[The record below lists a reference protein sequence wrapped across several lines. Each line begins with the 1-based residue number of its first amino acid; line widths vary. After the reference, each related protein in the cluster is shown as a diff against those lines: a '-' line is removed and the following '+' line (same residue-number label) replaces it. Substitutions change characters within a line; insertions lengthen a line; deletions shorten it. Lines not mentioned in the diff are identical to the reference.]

1 MNRNVVVIHYGELG
15 LKKGNRDFFERR
27 LCRNIDK
34 ALAGCEAERTRRVS
48 GRLLVGLS
56 GEAAESEYGE
66 IASRL
71 TRMFGIAWFARAW
84 VVDQDLDQI
93 GELLLRETA
102 RRSFASFRIDTHRP
116 DKRFPQSSVEVNRIL
131 GARVQTAS
139 GARVDLDHAELVCRI
154 ELVDGM
160 AIVSLDRISG
170 AGGLPTGTG
179 GKVVALLSG
188 GIDSPVAAWRI
199 ARRGSTV
206 IFVHFHSAPQTSR
219 ESQDKAVEIAT
230 LLAGYQLRSRIYLV
244 PFLDVQKRI
253 MVETPIETRVIL
265 YRRFMLRLS
274 EHIATREKARL
285 LVTGDSLGQVASQ
298 TVENIDTISRAIQM
312 PVLRPL
318 IGADKQEIVAVAR
331 SIGTYAISILPDQD
345 CCSLFVPKH
354 PETRA
359 RTRAIEEIERSL
371 DVSQEMTAALS
382 GAEVLLKYPAYEAG
396 PVRQF

>member
-1 MNRNVVVIHYGELG
+1 MSQNIVVIHYGELG

-27 LCRNIDK
+27 LCRNIDRT
-34 ALAGCEAERTRRVS
+34 LSGCEVARTRRVS
-48 GRLLVGLS
+48 GRLLVGL
-56 GEAAESEYGE
+56 GADADEGE
-66 IASRL
+66 IANRL
-71 TRMFGIAWFARAW
+71 RKMFGIAWFARAW
-84 VVDQDLDQI
+84 VVDQDLDEI
-93 GELLLRETA
+93 TDLLLGESG

-116 DKRFPQSSVEVNRIL
+116 DKRFPRSSVEVNRIL
-131 GARVQTAS
+131 GARVQAAS

-160 AIVSLDRISG
+160 AIVSLDRIPG
-170 AGGLPTGTG
+170 PGGLPTGTG

-199 ARRGSTV
+199 ARRGATV
-206 IFVHFHSAPQTSR
+206 IFAHFHSAPQTSR
-219 ESQDKAVEIAT
+219 ESQGKALDIAT

-274 EHIATREKARL
+274 ERIAVREKARG

-298 TVENIDTISRAIQM
+298 TLENIDVISRAIRM

-318 IGADKQEIVAVAR
+318 IGADKQEIVTLAR
-331 SIGTYAISILPDQD
+331 SIGTYEISILPDQD

-359 RTRAIEEIERSL
+359 RTQAIEEIERTL
-371 DVSQEMTAALS
+371 DVSREMDAALG
-382 GAEVLLKYPAYEAG
+382 GAEVLLKYPAYEPG
-396 PVRQF
+396 PVHQL

>member
-1 MNRNVVVIHYGELG
+1 MSRNIVVIHYGELA

-27 LCRNIDK
+27 LCRNIDQ
-34 ALAGCEAERTRRVS
+34 ALAGCEVERTRRVS
-48 GRLLVGLS
+48 GRLLLGLE
-56 GEAAESEYGE
+56 GEADEGK
-66 IASRL
+66 IADRL
-71 TRMFGIAWFARAW
+71 RKMFGIAWFARAW

-93 GELLLRETA
+93 TDLLLRESA

-131 GARVQTAS
+131 GARVQAAS

-160 AIVSLDRISG
+160 AIVSLERVPG

-206 IFVHFHSAPQTSR
+206 IFVHFHSAPQTNR
-219 ESQDKAVEIAT
+219 ESQDKALDIAT

-274 EHIATREKARL
+274 EQIAVKEKARL

-298 TVENIDTISRAIQM
+298 TLENIDVISRAIHM

-318 IGADKQEIVAVAR
+318 IGADKQEIVTLAR
-331 SIGTYAISILPDQD
+331 SIGTYEISILPDQD

-359 RTRAIEEIERSL
+359 RTEAIEEIERSL
-371 DVSQEMTAALS
+371 DVSAEMDAALAA
-382 GAEVLLKYPAYEAG
+382 AEVLLKYPTYEAG